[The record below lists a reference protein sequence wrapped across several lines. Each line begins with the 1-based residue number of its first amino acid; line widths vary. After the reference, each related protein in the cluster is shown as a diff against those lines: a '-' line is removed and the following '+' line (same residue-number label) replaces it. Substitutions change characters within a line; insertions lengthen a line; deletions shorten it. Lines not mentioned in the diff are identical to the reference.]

1 MPGSTT
7 TEAKEFSTK
16 WERDY
21 ALDGSESLIPRRDG
35 SIGNFQPAM
44 GLPANASAT
53 PTGCPHLN
61 LATGAKQWDDASL
74 QWPGRSARGPPPPD
88 GLPITLP
95 ANTVVV
101 VRASSLICTSTKP
114 YGRIKIPGGSKLV
127 FHDEGVDGPTIVL
140 HTLGIRV
147 DGVMEAGSPT
157 CRLKGKINITLHG
170 VFGSTKVVIH
180 VVCSPRLQSTRTKQA

>member
-1 MPGSTT
+1 M
-7 TEAKEFSTK
+7 EAKEFSTE

-21 ALDGSESLIPRRDG
+21 ALDGSETLIPRRNG
-35 SIGNFQPAM
+35 SLGNFQPAM
-44 GLPANASAT
+44 GLPPNASAT
-53 PTGCPHLN
+53 RTDCPHLN
-61 LATGAKQWDDASL
+61 VVNAIKWEDIEE
-74 QWPGRSARGPPPPD
+74 WPGRSDSGPPSPD
-88 GLPITLP
+88 GLGITLP

-101 VRASSLICTSTKP
+101 VHASSLKSTSKTP
-114 YGRIKIPGGSKLV
+114 YGRITIPGGSKLV

-170 VFGSTKVVIH
+170 EFGNTKVV
-180 VVCSPRLQSTRTKQA
+180 KYAA